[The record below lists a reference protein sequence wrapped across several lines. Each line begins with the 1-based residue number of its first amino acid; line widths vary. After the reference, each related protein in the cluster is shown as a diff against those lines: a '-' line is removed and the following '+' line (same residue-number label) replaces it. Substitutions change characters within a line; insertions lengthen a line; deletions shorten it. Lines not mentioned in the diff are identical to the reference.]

1 MIRPAKSSDH
11 AAIRALVSDAFG
23 QPDEADLVERLRADG
38 DVLVELAAEEEG
50 AVIGHILYSRLAI
63 IRPGETLAA
72 AALAPVAVAPAHQR
86 QGVGAALIRAGNAAC
101 AGQNLAAIIV
111 LGHSHYYPRFG
122 FSAEAAESLD
132 APFSGPAFM
141 ALELAPDRLRGGGRV
156 IYAPAF
162 GALS

>member
-1 MIRPAKSSDH
+1 MIRPATPTDYS
-11 AAIRALVSDAFG
+11 AIRALVAAAFG
-23 QPDEADLVERLRADG
+23 QPDEADLVERLRADRE
-38 DVLVELAAEEEG
+38 VLVELVAKEEG
-50 AVIGHILYSRLAI
+50 VLTGHILYSRLAI
-63 IRPGETLAA
+63 VRPDETLSA

-86 QGVGAALIRAGNAAC
+86 QGIGAALIRAGNAAC
-101 AGQNLAAIIV
+101 AKLGLAAIIV

-122 FSAEAAESLD
+122 FSAETAESLD